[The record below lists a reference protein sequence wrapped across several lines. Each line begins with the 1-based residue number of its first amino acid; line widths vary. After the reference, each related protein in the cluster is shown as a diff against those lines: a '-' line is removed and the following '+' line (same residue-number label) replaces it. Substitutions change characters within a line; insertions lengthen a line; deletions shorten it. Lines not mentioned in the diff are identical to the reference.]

1 MPAKKYQSMVT
12 YLLRMEAED
21 KAKYEAAAHADRL
34 TLADWINATLRAK
47 LKRQRA
53 QVNHHPG

>member
-1 MPAKKYQSMVT
+1 MVT